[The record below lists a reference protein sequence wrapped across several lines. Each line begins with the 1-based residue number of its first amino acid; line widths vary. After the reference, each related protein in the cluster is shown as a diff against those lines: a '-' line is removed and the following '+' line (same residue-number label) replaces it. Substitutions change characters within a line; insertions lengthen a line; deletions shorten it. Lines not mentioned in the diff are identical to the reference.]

1 MRNTMSYTKLGAV
14 LLAAAC
20 GFTNAYAQKYPERP
34 VTLVIPF
41 PPGASTDAFGR
52 IIAQRMAL
60 DLKQQVVVVNRDG
73 AAGVIGTNYV
83 ARATPDGYTL
93 LWGTSSGLTIMPALK
108 KKLPY
113 HAQRDFAPIS
123 LGAKVSWVLAVH
135 PSVPVDSVKSLVALA
150 KKHPGKLNFASAG
163 TGGAPHLAGE
173 LFKSMA
179 GIDVVHIPYRGTA
192 LFAVDLVAGQVDYGF
207 ASPLTTLPFT
217 RTGRLKALA
226 VTATKRLEVYPD
238 VPTMGEAGYPTFELT
253 QWYAMLAPARTPPEI
268 IAVLNASIR
277 KALADPE
284 VIRRLRND
292 GGIPAPTSAAELAD
306 FISAETESYVKV
318 IEKAGLKTE

>member
-1 MRNTMSYTKLGAV
+1 MMKCLKQVAV
-14 LLAAAC
+14 LLATAC
-20 GFTNAYAQKYPERP
+20 AFTGAHAQKYPERP

-52 IIAQRMAL
+52 LVAQRMAL

-83 ARATPDGYTL
+83 ARAAPDGYTL
-93 LWGTSSGLTIMPALK
+93 LWGTSSGLAIMPALK
-108 KKLPY
+108 TKLPY
-113 HAQRDFAPIS
+113 DPQRDFAPIS
-123 LGAKVSWVLAVH
+123 LGAKVSWVLVVH
-135 PSVPVDSVKSLVALA
+135 PSVPADNVKALVAIA

-173 LFKSMA
+173 LFKVTT

-207 ASPLTTLPFT
+207 ASPLTTQPFT

-226 VTATKRLEVYPD
+226 VTAAKRIDVYPD
-238 VPTMGEAGYPTFELT
+238 IPTMGEAGYPKFELT
-253 QWYAMLAPARTPPEI
+253 QWYAMVAPAGTPAGI
-268 IAVLNASIR
+268 IATLNAAVR
-277 KALADPE
+277 NALTDPKL
-284 VIRRLRND
+284 IKRLAED
-292 GGIPAPTSAAELAD
+292 GGMPAPTTPEGLAEFIRNDTAAYA
-306 FISAETESYVKV
+306 KV
-318 IEKAGLKTE
+318 VEKAGIKTE

>member
-1 MRNTMSYTKLGAV
+1 MKCFK
-14 LLAAAC
+14 LLAVSLATAC
-20 GFTNAYAQKYPERP
+20 AFTGAHAQKYPERP

-52 IIAQRMAL
+52 LIAQRMAL

-83 ARATPDGYTL
+83 ARSAPDGHTL
-93 LWGTSSGLTIMPALK
+93 LWGTSSGLAIMPALK
-108 KKLPY
+108 RKLPY
-113 HAQRDFAPIS
+113 DPQRDFAPVS

-135 PSVPVDSVKSLVALA
+135 PSVPAGSVKELVALA

-173 LFKSMA
+173 LFKVTT

-217 RTGRLKALA
+217 RTGRLKALG
-226 VTATKRLEVYPD
+226 VTAAKRIDVYPD
-238 VPTMGEAGYPTFELT
+238 IPTMAEAGYPGFELT
-253 QWYAMLAPARTPPEI
+253 QWYAMVAPAGTPANI
-268 IAVLNASIR
+268 IATLNAAIR
-277 KALADPE
+277 NALTDPK
-284 VIRRLRND
+284 VIQRLAND
-292 GGIPAPTSAAELAD
+292 GGMPAPTTPEGLAE
-306 FISAETESYVKV
+306 FIRNDTASYAR
-318 IEKAGLKTE
+318 IAEKAGIKTE

>member
-1 MRNTMSYTKLGAV
+1 MKCFK
-14 LLAAAC
+14 LLAVSLATAC
-20 GFTNAYAQKYPERP
+20 AFTGAHAQKYPERP

-52 IIAQRMAL
+52 LIAQRMAL

-83 ARATPDGYTL
+83 ARSAPDGYTL
-93 LWGTSSGLTIMPALK
+93 LWGTSSGLAIMPALK
-108 KKLPY
+108 RKLPY
-113 HAQRDFAPIS
+113 DPQRDFAPVS

-135 PSVPVDSVKSLVALA
+135 PSVPAGSVKELVALA

-173 LFKSMA
+173 LFKVTT

-217 RTGRLKALA
+217 RTGRLKALG
-226 VTATKRLEVYPD
+226 VTAAKRIDVYPD
-238 VPTMGEAGYPTFELT
+238 IPTMAEAGYPGFELT
-253 QWYAMLAPARTPPEI
+253 QWYAMVAPAGTPANI
-268 IAVLNASIR
+268 IATLNAAIR
-277 KALADPE
+277 NALTDPK
-284 VIRRLRND
+284 VIQRLAND
-292 GGIPAPTSAAELAD
+292 GGMPAPTTPEGLAE
-306 FISAETESYVKV
+306 FIRNDTASYAR
-318 IEKAGLKTE
+318 IAEKAGIKTE

>member
-1 MRNTMSYTKLGAV
+1 MKRLQQFAM
-14 LLAAAC
+14 LLAMAC
-20 GFTNAYAQKYPERP
+20 VITASHAQKYPERP

-52 IIAQRMAL
+52 LIAQRMTQ

-83 ARATPDGYTL
+83 ARAAPDGYTL
-93 LWGTSSGLTIMPALK
+93 LWGTSSGLAIMPALK

-113 HAQRDFAPIS
+113 DPQRDFAPIS
-123 LGAKVSWVLAVH
+123 LGAKVSWVLVVH
-135 PSVPVDSVKSLVALA
+135 PSVPADNVKALVALA

-173 LFKSMA
+173 LFKVTT

-207 ASPLTTLPFT
+207 ASPLTTQPFT
-217 RTGRLKALA
+217 NSGRLKALA
-226 VTATKRLEVYPD
+226 VTSAKRLDIYPEI
-238 VPTMGEAGYPTFELT
+238 PTMAEAGYPKFELT
-253 QWYAMLAPARTPPEI
+253 QWYAMVAPAGTPAGI
-268 IAVLNASIR
+268 IATLNTAVR
-277 KALADPE
+277 NALTDPN
-284 VIRRLRND
+284 VIKRLAND
-292 GGIPAPTSAAELAD
+292 GGLPAPTSPEGLAE
-306 FISAETESYVKV
+306 FIRNDTASYAKI
-318 IEKAGLKTE
+318 IEKAGIKTE

>member
-1 MRNTMSYTKLGAV
+1 MRCLKQVAV
-14 LLAAAC
+14 LLATAC
-20 GFTNAYAQKYPERP
+20 VFTGAHAQKYPERP

-52 IIAQRMAL
+52 LIAQRMAL

-83 ARATPDGYTL
+83 ARAAPDGYTL
-93 LWGTSSGLTIMPALK
+93 LWGTSSGLAIMPALK

-113 HAQRDFAPIS
+113 DPQRDFAPIS
-123 LGAKVSWVLAVH
+123 LGAKVSWVLVVH
-135 PSVPVDSVKSLVALA
+135 PSVPAANVKALVALA
-150 KKHPGKLNFASAG
+150 KKQPGKLNFASAG

-173 LFKSMA
+173 LFKVTT

-207 ASPLTTLPFT
+207 ASPLTTQPFT

-226 VTATKRLEVYPD
+226 VTAAKRIDVYPD
-238 VPTMGEAGYPTFELT
+238 IPTMGEAGYPKFELT
-253 QWYAMLAPARTPPEI
+253 QWYAMVAPAGTPAGI
-268 IAVLNASIR
+268 IATLNSAVRNALTDPKLITR
-277 KALADPE
+277 LAD
-284 VIRRLRND
+284 D
-292 GGIPAPTSAAELAD
+292 GGMPAPTTPEGLAE
-306 FISAETESYVKV
+306 FIRNDTASYARIV
-318 IEKAGLKTE
+318 EKAGIKTE

>member
-1 MRNTMSYTKLGAV
+1 MKSLKLLVV
-14 LLAAAC
+14 LLAAA
-20 GFTNAYAQKYPERP
+20 GAFTGAHAQKYPERP

-52 IIAQRMAL
+52 LIAQRMAL

-83 ARATPDGYTL
+83 ARSAPDGYTL
-93 LWGTSSGLTIMPALK
+93 LWGTSSGLSIMPALK
-108 KKLPY
+108 RKLPY
-113 HAQRDFAPIS
+113 DPQRDFAPIS

-135 PSVPVDSVKSLVALA
+135 PSVPANNVKELVALA
-150 KKHPGKLNFASAG
+150 KRHPGKLNFASAG

-173 LFKSMA
+173 LFKVTA
-179 GIDVVHIPYRGTA
+179 GIDVIHIPYRGTA

-226 VTATKRLEVYPD
+226 VTAPKRIDVYPD
-238 VPTMGEAGYPTFELT
+238 IPTMAEAGYPGFELT
-253 QWYAMLAPARTPPEI
+253 QWYAMLAPAGTPANI
-268 IAVLNASIR
+268 IATLNAAVR
-277 KALADPE
+277 NALTDA
-284 VIRRLRND
+284 ILIKRLAED
-292 GGIPAPTSAAELAD
+292 GGMPAPTTPEGLAQ
-306 FISAETESYVKV
+306 FIREETASYARVA
-318 IEKAGLKTE
+318 EKAGIKSE

>member
-1 MRNTMSYTKLGAV
+1 MKGLKLVAV
-14 LLAAAC
+14 LLATAC
-20 GFTNAYAQKYPERP
+20 SFTGAHAQKFPERP

-52 IIAQRMAL
+52 LIAQRMVQ

-83 ARATPDGYTL
+83 ARAAPDGYTL
-93 LWGTSSGLTIMPALK
+93 LWGTSSGLAIMPALK

-113 HAQRDFAPIS
+113 DPQRDFAPIS
-123 LGAKVSWVLAVH
+123 LGAKVSWVLVVH
-135 PSVPVDSVKSLVALA
+135 PSVPVRDVKGLVALA
-150 KKHPGKLNFASAG
+150 KQNPGKLNFASAG

-173 LFKSMA
+173 LFKSVA

-207 ASPLTTLPFT
+207 ASPLTTVPFT
-217 RTGRLKALA
+217 KTGRLKALA
-226 VTATKRLEVYPD
+226 VTSSKRLDFYSD
-238 VPTMGEAGYPTFELT
+238 VPTMGEAGYPGFELT

-268 IAVLNASIR
+268 IATLNAAVR
-277 KALADPE
+277 NALTDPN
-284 VIRRLRND
+284 VIKRLAND
-292 GGIPAPTSAAELAD
+292 GGLPAPTTPEGLAEFIRNDTAAYAK
-306 FISAETESYVKV
+306 IV
-318 IEKAGLKTE
+318 EKAGLKSE

>member
-1 MRNTMSYTKLGAV
+1 MMKGFKLAAV
-14 LLAAAC
+14 LLASTCA
-20 GFTNAYAQKYPERP
+20 FTSAQAQKYPERP

-52 IIAQRMAL
+52 LVAQRMTH

-73 AAGVIGTNYV
+73 AAGIIGTNYV

-93 LWGTSSGLTIMPALK
+93 LWGTSSGLAIMPALK
-108 KKLPY
+108 RKLPY
-113 HAQRDFAPIS
+113 DPQRDFAPIS

-135 PSVPVDSVKSLVALA
+135 PSVPAGNVRELVALA

-173 LFKSMA
+173 LFKATA
-179 GIDVVHIPYRGTA
+179 GIDVMHIPYRGTA

-226 VTATKRLEVYPD
+226 VTAAKRIDVYPD
-238 VPTMGEAGYPTFELT
+238 IPTMAEAGYPGFELT
-253 QWYAMLAPARTPPEI
+253 QWYAMLAPAGTPAGI
-268 IAVLNASIR
+268 ITALNAAVR
-277 KALADPE
+277 NALTDATL
-284 VIRRLRND
+284 IKRLAED
-292 GGIPAPTSAAELAD
+292 GGMPAPTTPEGLAEFIRNDTASYAKIAA
-306 FISAETESYVKV
+306 
-318 IEKAGLKTE
+318 KAGIKSE

>member
-1 MRNTMSYTKLGAV
+1 MERLQKFAV
-14 LLAAAC
+14 LLAMAC
-20 GFTNAYAQKYPERP
+20 AFTTAHAQKYPERP

-52 IIAQRMAL
+52 LIAQRMTQ

-83 ARATPDGYTL
+83 ARAAPDGYTL
-93 LWGTSSGLTIMPALK
+93 LWGTSSGLAIMPALK

-113 HAQRDFAPIS
+113 DPQRDFSPIS
-123 LGAKVSWVLAVH
+123 LGAKVSWVLVVH
-135 PSVPVDSVKSLVALA
+135 PSVPADNVKALVALA

-173 LFKSMA
+173 LFKVTT

-207 ASPLTTLPFT
+207 ASPLTTQPFT
-217 RTGRLKALA
+217 NTGRLKALA
-226 VTATKRLEVYPD
+226 VTSAKRLDIYPEI
-238 VPTMGEAGYPTFELT
+238 PTMEEAGYPKFELT
-253 QWYAMLAPARTPPEI
+253 QWYAMVAPAGTPAGI
-268 IAVLNASIR
+268 IATLNTAVR
-277 KALADPE
+277 NALTDPN
-284 VIRRLRND
+284 VIKRLAND
-292 GGIPAPTSAAELAD
+292 GGLPAPTSPEGLAE
-306 FISAETESYVKV
+306 FIRNDTASYAKIV
-318 IEKAGLKTE
+318 EKAGIKTE

>member
-1 MRNTMSYTKLGAV
+1 MKCFK
-14 LLAAAC
+14 LLAVSLATAC
-20 GFTNAYAQKYPERP
+20 AFTGAHAQKYPERP

-52 IIAQRMAL
+52 LIAQRMAL

-83 ARATPDGYTL
+83 ARSAPDGYTL
-93 LWGTSSGLTIMPALK
+93 LWGTSSGLAIMPALK
-108 KKLPY
+108 RKLPY
-113 HAQRDFAPIS
+113 DPQRDFAPVS

-135 PSVPVDSVKSLVALA
+135 PSVPAGSVKELVTLA

-173 LFKSMA
+173 LFKVTA
-179 GIDVVHIPYRGTA
+179 GIDVMHIPYRGTA

-217 RTGRLKALA
+217 RTGRLKALG
-226 VTATKRLEVYPD
+226 VTAAKRIDVYPD
-238 VPTMGEAGYPTFELT
+238 IPTMAEAGYPGFELT
-253 QWYAMLAPARTPPEI
+253 QWYAMVAPAGTPANI
-268 IAVLNASIR
+268 IATLNAAIR
-277 KALADPE
+277 NALTDPK
-284 VIRRLRND
+284 VIQRLAND
-292 GGIPAPTSAAELAD
+292 GGMPAPTTPEGLAE
-306 FISAETESYVKV
+306 FIRNDTASYAR
-318 IEKAGLKTE
+318 IAEKAGIKTE

>member
-1 MRNTMSYTKLGAV
+1 MKSLKLLVV
-14 LLAAAC
+14 LLAAA
-20 GFTNAYAQKYPERP
+20 GAFTGAHAQKYPERP

-52 IIAQRMAL
+52 LIAQRMAL

-83 ARATPDGYTL
+83 ARSAPDGYTL
-93 LWGTSSGLTIMPALK
+93 LWGTSSGLSIMPALK
-108 KKLPY
+108 RKLPY
-113 HAQRDFAPIS
+113 DPQRDFAPIS

-135 PSVPVDSVKSLVALA
+135 PSVPASNVKELVALA
-150 KKHPGKLNFASAG
+150 KRHPGKLNFASAG

-173 LFKSMA
+173 LFKVTA
-179 GIDVVHIPYRGTA
+179 GIDVMHIPYRGTA

-226 VTATKRLEVYPD
+226 VTAPKRIDVYPD
-238 VPTMGEAGYPTFELT
+238 IPTMAEAGYPGFELT
-253 QWYAMLAPARTPPEI
+253 QWYAMLAPAGTPANI
-268 IAVLNASIR
+268 IATLNAAVR
-277 KALADPE
+277 NALTDATL
-284 VIRRLRND
+284 IKRLAED
-292 GGIPAPTSAAELAD
+292 GGMPAPTTPEGLAQ
-306 FISAETESYVKV
+306 FIREETASYARVA
-318 IEKAGLKTE
+318 EKAGIKSE

>member
-1 MRNTMSYTKLGAV
+1 MKCFK
-14 LLAAAC
+14 LLAVSLATAC
-20 GFTNAYAQKYPERP
+20 AFTGAHAQKYPERP

-52 IIAQRMAL
+52 LIAQRMAL

-83 ARATPDGYTL
+83 ARSAPDGYTL
-93 LWGTSSGLTIMPALK
+93 LWGTSSGLAIMPALK
-108 KKLPY
+108 RKLPY
-113 HAQRDFAPIS
+113 DPQRDFAPVS

-135 PSVPVDSVKSLVALA
+135 PSVPAGSVKELVTLA

-173 LFKSMA
+173 LFKVTA
-179 GIDVVHIPYRGTA
+179 GIDVMHIPYRGTA

-217 RTGRLKALA
+217 RTGRLKALG
-226 VTATKRLEVYPD
+226 VTAAKRIDVYPD
-238 VPTMGEAGYPTFELT
+238 IPTMAEAGYPGFELT
-253 QWYAMLAPARTPPEI
+253 QWYAMVAPAGTPANI
-268 IAVLNASIR
+268 IATLNAAIR
-277 KALADPE
+277 NALTDPK
-284 VIRRLRND
+284 VIQRLAND
-292 GGIPAPTSAAELAD
+292 GGMPAPTTPEGLAK
-306 FISAETESYVKV
+306 FIRNDTASYAK
-318 IEKAGLKTE
+318 IAEKAGIKTE

>member
-1 MRNTMSYTKLGAV
+1 MKRLQQFAV
-14 LLAAAC
+14 LLAMACAFTAAQ
-20 GFTNAYAQKYPERP
+20 AQKYPERP

-52 IIAQRMAL
+52 LIAQRMTQ

-83 ARATPDGYTL
+83 ARAAPDGYTL
-93 LWGTSSGLTIMPALK
+93 LWGTSSGLAIMPALK

-113 HAQRDFAPIS
+113 DPQRDFAPIS
-123 LGAKVSWVLAVH
+123 LGAKVSWVLVVH
-135 PSVPVDSVKSLVALA
+135 PSVPADNVKALVALA

-173 LFKSMA
+173 LFKVTT

-207 ASPLTTLPFT
+207 ASPLTTQPFT
-217 RTGRLKALA
+217 NTGRLKALA
-226 VTATKRLEVYPD
+226 VTSAKRLDIYPEI
-238 VPTMGEAGYPTFELT
+238 PTMAEAGYPKFELT
-253 QWYAMLAPARTPPEI
+253 QWYAMVAPAGTPAGI
-268 IAVLNASIR
+268 IATLNTAVR
-277 KALADPE
+277 NALTDPN
-284 VIRRLRND
+284 VIKRLAND
-292 GGIPAPTSAAELAD
+292 GGLPAPTSPEGLAE
-306 FISAETESYVKV
+306 FIRNDTASYAKIV
-318 IEKAGLKTE
+318 EKAGIKTE

>member
-1 MRNTMSYTKLGAV
+1 MKCFK
-14 LLAAAC
+14 LLAVSLATAC
-20 GFTNAYAQKYPERP
+20 AFTGAHAQKYPERP

-52 IIAQRMAL
+52 LIAQRMAL

-83 ARATPDGYTL
+83 ARSAPDGYTL
-93 LWGTSSGLTIMPALK
+93 LWGTSSGLAIMPALK
-108 KKLPY
+108 RKLPY
-113 HAQRDFAPIS
+113 DPQRDFAPVS

-135 PSVPVDSVKSLVALA
+135 PSVPAGSVKELVTLA

-173 LFKSMA
+173 LFKVTA
-179 GIDVVHIPYRGTA
+179 GIDVMHIPYRGTA

-226 VTATKRLEVYPD
+226 VTAAKRIDVYPD
-238 VPTMGEAGYPTFELT
+238 IPTMAEAGYPGFELT
-253 QWYAMLAPARTPPEI
+253 QWYAMVAPAGTPANI
-268 IAVLNASIR
+268 IATLNAAIR
-277 KALADPE
+277 NALTDPK
-284 VIRRLRND
+284 VIQRLAND
-292 GGIPAPTSAAELAD
+292 GGMPAPTTPEGLAE
-306 FISAETESYVKV
+306 FIRNDTASYAR
-318 IEKAGLKTE
+318 IAEKAGIKTE

>member
-1 MRNTMSYTKLGAV
+1 MKCFK
-14 LLAAAC
+14 LLAVSLATAC
-20 GFTNAYAQKYPERP
+20 AFTGAHAQKYPERP

-52 IIAQRMAL
+52 LIAQRMAL

-83 ARATPDGYTL
+83 ARSAPDGYTL
-93 LWGTSSGLTIMPALK
+93 LWGTSSGLAIMPALK
-108 KKLPY
+108 RKLPY
-113 HAQRDFAPIS
+113 DPQRDFAPVS

-135 PSVPVDSVKSLVALA
+135 PSVPAGSVKDLVALA

-173 LFKSMA
+173 LFKVTT

-226 VTATKRLEVYPD
+226 VTAAKRIDVYPD
-238 VPTMGEAGYPTFELT
+238 IPTMAEAGYPGFELT
-253 QWYAMLAPARTPPEI
+253 QWYAMVAPAGTPANI
-268 IAVLNASIR
+268 ITTLNTAIR
-277 KALADPE
+277 NALTDPK
-284 VIRRLRND
+284 VIQRLAND
-292 GGIPAPTSAAELAD
+292 GGMPAPTTPEGLAE
-306 FISAETESYVKV
+306 FIRNDTASYAR
-318 IEKAGLKTE
+318 IAEKAGIKTE

>member
-1 MRNTMSYTKLGAV
+1 MKGLKLLAV
-14 LLAAAC
+14 LLATASA
-20 GFTNAYAQKYPERP
+20 FTSAHAQKYPERP

-52 IIAQRMAL
+52 LIAQRMAL

-93 LWGTSSGLTIMPALK
+93 LWGTSSGLAIMPALK
-108 KKLPY
+108 RKLPY
-113 HAQRDFAPIS
+113 DPQRDFAPIS
-123 LGAKVSWVLAVH
+123 LGAKVSWVLAIH
-135 PSVPVDSVKSLVALA
+135 PSVPAGNVKELVALA

-173 LFKSMA
+173 LFKVTT
-179 GIDVVHIPYRGTA
+179 GIDVMHIPYRGTA

-226 VTATKRLEVYPD
+226 VTAAKRIAVYPD
-238 VPTMGEAGYPTFELT
+238 IPTMAEAGYPGFELT
-253 QWYAMLAPARTPPEI
+253 QWYAMVAPAGTPANI
-268 IAVLNASIR
+268 IATLNAAIR
-277 KALADPE
+277 NALTDATL
-284 VIRRLRND
+284 IKRLAED
-292 GGIPAPTSAAELAD
+292 GGMPAPTTPEGLAE
-306 FISAETESYVKV
+306 FIRNDTASYARIV
-318 IEKAGLKTE
+318 EKAGIKTE

>member
-1 MRNTMSYTKLGAV
+1 MKCFK
-14 LLAAAC
+14 LLAVSLATAC
-20 GFTNAYAQKYPERP
+20 AFTGAHAQKYPERP

-52 IIAQRMAL
+52 LIAQRMAL

-83 ARATPDGYTL
+83 ARSAPDGYTL
-93 LWGTSSGLTIMPALK
+93 LWGTSSGLAIMPALK
-108 KKLPY
+108 RKLPY
-113 HAQRDFAPIS
+113 DPQRDFAPVS

-135 PSVPVDSVKSLVALA
+135 PSVPAGSVKELVALA

-173 LFKSMA
+173 LFKVTA
-179 GIDVVHIPYRGTA
+179 GIDVMHIPYRGTA

-226 VTATKRLEVYPD
+226 VTAAKRIDVYPD
-238 VPTMGEAGYPTFELT
+238 IPTMAEAGYPGFELT
-253 QWYAMLAPARTPPEI
+253 QWYAMVAPAGTPANI
-268 IAVLNASIR
+268 IATLNAAIR
-277 KALADPE
+277 NALTDPK
-284 VIRRLRND
+284 VIQRLAND
-292 GGIPAPTSAAELAD
+292 GGMPAPTTPEGLAE
-306 FISAETESYVKV
+306 FIRNDTASYAK
-318 IEKAGLKTE
+318 IAEKAGIKTE

>member
-1 MRNTMSYTKLGAV
+1 MKSLKLLVV
-14 LLAAAC
+14 LLAAA
-20 GFTNAYAQKYPERP
+20 GAFTGAYAQKYPERP

-52 IIAQRMAL
+52 LIAQRMAL

-83 ARATPDGYTL
+83 ARSAPDGYTL
-93 LWGTSSGLTIMPALK
+93 LWGTSSGLSIMPALK
-108 KKLPY
+108 RKLPY
-113 HAQRDFAPIS
+113 DPQRDFAPIS

-135 PSVPVDSVKSLVALA
+135 PSVPASNVKELVALA
-150 KKHPGKLNFASAG
+150 KRHPGKLNFASAG

-173 LFKSMA
+173 LFKVTA
-179 GIDVVHIPYRGTA
+179 GIDVMHIPYRGTA

-226 VTATKRLEVYPD
+226 VTAPKRIDVYPD
-238 VPTMGEAGYPTFELT
+238 IPTMAEAGYPGFELT
-253 QWYAMLAPARTPPEI
+253 QWYAMLAPAGTPANI
-268 IAVLNASIR
+268 IATLNAAVR
-277 KALADPE
+277 NALTDATL
-284 VIRRLRND
+284 IKRLAED
-292 GGIPAPTSAAELAD
+292 GGMPAPTTPEGLAQ
-306 FISAETESYVKV
+306 FIREETASYARVA
-318 IEKAGLKTE
+318 EKAGIKSE

>member
-1 MRNTMSYTKLGAV
+1 MKCLKLTAV
-14 LLAAAC
+14 LLATAC
-20 GFTNAYAQKYPERP
+20 AFTGAHAQKYPERP

-52 IIAQRMAL
+52 LIAQRMAL

-83 ARATPDGYTL
+83 ARSAPDGYTL
-93 LWGTSSGLTIMPALK
+93 LWGTSSGLAIMPALK
-108 KKLPY
+108 RKLPY
-113 HAQRDFAPIS
+113 DPQRDFAPVS

-135 PSVPVDSVKSLVALA
+135 PSVPAGSVKDLVALA

-173 LFKSMA
+173 LFKVTT

-226 VTATKRLEVYPD
+226 VTAAKRIDVYPD
-238 VPTMGEAGYPTFELT
+238 IPTMAEAGYPDFELT
-253 QWYAMLAPARTPPEI
+253 QWYAMVAPAGTPANI
-268 IAVLNASIR
+268 IATLNAAIR
-277 KALADPE
+277 NALTDPK
-284 VIRRLRND
+284 VIQRLAND
-292 GGIPAPTSAAELAD
+292 GGMPAPTTPEGLAE
-306 FISAETESYVKV
+306 FIRNDTASYAR
-318 IEKAGLKTE
+318 IAEKAGIKTE

>member
-1 MRNTMSYTKLGAV
+1 MKNLKRVAV
-14 LLAAAC
+14 LLATACLFTAAH
-20 GFTNAYAQKYPERP
+20 AQKYPERP

-52 IIAQRMAL
+52 LIAQRMAL

-93 LWGTSSGLTIMPALK
+93 LWGTSSGLAIMPALK
-108 KKLPY
+108 TKLPY
-113 HAQRDFAPIS
+113 DPQRDFAPIS
-123 LGAKVSWVLAVH
+123 LGAKVSWVLVVH
-135 PSVPVDSVKSLVALA
+135 PSVPAANVKALVAIA
-150 KKHPGKLNFASAG
+150 KKNPGKLNYASAG

-173 LFKSMA
+173 LFKVTT

-207 ASPLTTLPFT
+207 ASPLTTQPFT

-226 VTATKRLEVYPD
+226 VTAAKRIDVYPD
-238 VPTMGEAGYPTFELT
+238 IPTMGEAGYPKFELT
-253 QWYAMLAPARTPPEI
+253 QWYAMVAPAGTPAGI
-268 IAVLNASIR
+268 IATLNAAVR
-277 KALADPE
+277 NALTDPKL
-284 VIRRLRND
+284 IKRLAED
-292 GGIPAPTSAAELAD
+292 GGMPAPTTPEGLAQ
-306 FISAETESYVKV
+306 FIRDDTASYARIV
-318 IEKAGLKTE
+318 EKAGIKTE

>member
-1 MRNTMSYTKLGAV
+1 MKCFK
-14 LLAAAC
+14 LLAVSLATAC
-20 GFTNAYAQKYPERP
+20 AFTGAHAQKYPERP

-52 IIAQRMAL
+52 LIAQRMAL

-83 ARATPDGYTL
+83 ARSAPDGYTL
-93 LWGTSSGLTIMPALK
+93 LWGTSSGLAIMPALK
-108 KKLPY
+108 RKLPY
-113 HAQRDFAPIS
+113 DPQRDFAPVS

-135 PSVPVDSVKSLVALA
+135 PSVPAGSVKDLVALA

-173 LFKSMA
+173 LFKVTA
-179 GIDVVHIPYRGTA
+179 GIDVMHIPYRGTA

-226 VTATKRLEVYPD
+226 VTAAKRIDVYPD
-238 VPTMGEAGYPTFELT
+238 IPTMAEAGYPGFELT
-253 QWYAMLAPARTPPEI
+253 QWYAMVAPAGTPANI
-268 IAVLNASIR
+268 IATLNAAIR
-277 KALADPE
+277 NALTDPK
-284 VIRRLRND
+284 VIQRLAND
-292 GGIPAPTSAAELAD
+292 GGMPAPTTPEGLAE
-306 FISAETESYVKV
+306 FIRNDTASYAR
-318 IEKAGLKTE
+318 IAEKAGIKTE